1 MRFLWILSVLLLLL
15 SSCQKKRDFGG
26 KTPLV
31 EAGGQVLFLED
42 LTQSL
47 PAGLSGKDSARYA
60 ENYIHNWVED
70 VLLYEKAQRNVADDS
85 KIEALVSNYR
95 KALVIHTYQQNLIAQ
110 KLANRVSDNDV
121 KAFYEQNR
129 KLFVLDKTLIKGL
142 FIKVPMGE
150 RGVHNVRTW
159 CHRLTPENV
168 EKLEKFSL
176 KGAVDYTYFLD
187 KWTELTDVTGKIPS
201 SARLTQSA
209 LSSDPEV
216 EVRDKEY
223 WYFLH
228 VTEMVE
234 AGNVKPLDYAYNEVK
249 EMLMN
254 QQQVDFMQQVKDE
267 LVKRATDKN
276 DIIYYYKDANE

>member
-1 MRFLWILSVLLLLL
+1 M
-15 SSCQKKRDFGG
+15 
-26 KTPLV
+26 V
-31 EAGGQVLFLED
+31 EIGEQVLFLED
-42 LTQSL
+42 LVQAL
-47 PAGLSGKDSARYA
+47 PADLPRKDSAQYA

-70 VLLYEKAQRNVADDS
+70 VLLYEKAQRNVAGDS

-110 KLANRVSDNDV
+110 KLANQVSDNDV
-121 KAFYEQNR
+121 KAFYEQNQ
-129 KLFVLDKTLIKGL
+129 KLFVLDSPLIKGI

-150 RGVHNVRTW
+150 RGVQNVRTW
-159 CHRLTPENV
+159 CHKLTPENV

-176 KGAVDYTYFLD
+176 KGAVDYTYFLN
-187 KWTELTDVTGKIPS
+187 KWTELADVTGKIPS
-201 SARLTQSA
+201 STRLTQSA

-216 EVRDKEY
+216 EVRDKDY

-234 AGNVKPLDYAYNEVK
+234 AGKVKPLDFAYNEVK

-254 QQQVDFMQQVKDE
+254 LRQVDFMQQVKDE

-276 DIIYYYKDANE
+276 EIIYYYKDANE